1 MPPLGLFIFKPFA
14 LFRRALPAFA
24 FEYFPKYAVR
34 PDIKPVMTVQHPP
47 SEPSSPTDSAEF
59 QAIEIMHL
67 RYDIPANGVEFERLA
82 ENGDVIDHMGA
93 SFQHFGFEPIL
104 VFGENIFFAQEQHPL
119 TDHQK
124 EPIFGLRIKSAVQAT
139 PGPEQL
145 II

>member
-1 MPPLGLFIFKPFA
+1 MPPFGLFIFKPFA
-14 LFRRALPAFA
+14 LFHRALPAFA

-82 ENGDVIDHMGA
+82 ENDDMIDHMIA
-93 SFQHFGFEPIL
+93 ISSKT
-104 VFGENIFFAQEQHPL
+104 V
-119 TDHQK
+119 
-124 EPIFGLRIKSAVQAT
+124 
-139 PGPEQL
+139 
-145 II
+145 